1 LTDLSVQLAPG
12 NKRGLLLSNPVMTAS
27 GTFGYG
33 IEMAEQM
40 DIQRLGAIVC
50 KGTTPEARD
59 GNPQPR
65 IIETENGVLNSVG
78 LQNDGVDKL
87 ITEKAPVWA
96 DWKVPVIVNIAGAT
110 INEYAGIAR
119 KLDKVKGV
127 SGLEVNIS
135 CPNVDAGGI
144 EFGSNVAAASQVTAA
159 VKAETDLP
167 VIVKLSPN
175 VTDIL
180 DIAFAVRDAGAD
192 AVTLI
197 NTLRGMAIDINT
209 GKPLLGNVFGGL
221 SGPPIKQVALYM
233 VYRVAQKIKI
243 PVIGCGGI
251 NNTGDAIEFM
261 MAGAS
266 AVQVGTAGMI
276 NPDSTLEIIDG
287 LRMYG
292 ERRKL
297 HRLDEI
303 VGCAW
308 KQ

>member
-1 LTDLSVQLAPG
+1 MADLSVQLAPG

-27 GTFGYG
+27 GTCGYG
-33 IEMAEQM
+33 MEIAEQM

-50 KGTTPEARD
+50 KGTTMEARE

-78 LQNDGVDKL
+78 LQNDGVDRL
-87 ITEKAPVWA
+87 IAEKAPVWA
-96 DWKVPVIVNIAGAT
+96 DWEVPVIVNIAGAT
-110 INEYAGIAR
+110 IDEYAGIAR
-119 KLDKVKGV
+119 KLDKVRGIR
-127 SGLEVNIS
+127 GLEVNIS
-135 CPNVDAGGI
+135 CPNVDAGGM
-144 EFGSNVAAASQVTAA
+144 EFGSNVEAAFRVTDV

-180 DIAFAVRDAGAD
+180 EIAFAVKDAGAD
-192 AVTLI
+192 AITLI
-197 NTLRGMAIDINT
+197 NTLRGMAIDVNT
-209 GKPLLGNVFGGL
+209 GKPLLGNIFGGL
-221 SGPPIKQVALYM
+221 SGPAIKPVALYM
-233 VYRVAQKIKI
+233 VYRVAQKIGI

-251 NNTGDAIEFM
+251 VNTDDAIEFM

-266 AVQVGTAGMI
+266 AVQIGTAGMI
-276 NPDSTLEIIDG
+276 NPASTLEIIDG
-287 LRMYG
+287 LRIYG
-292 ERRKL
+292 EREKL

>member
-1 LTDLSVQLAPG
+1 LIDLSVQLAPG

-33 IEMAEQM
+33 IEVAEQM

-50 KGTTPEARD
+50 KGTTPEARN
-59 GNPQPR
+59 GNSQPR
-65 IIETENGVLNSVG
+65 IIETENGVMNSVG

-110 INEYAGIAR
+110 IDEYAGLAR

-135 CPNVDAGGI
+135 CPNIDAGGM
-144 EFGSNVAAASQVTAA
+144 EFGSNAAAASKVTTA

-180 DIAFAVRDAGAD
+180 DIAFAVKDAGAD

-197 NTLRGMAIDINT
+197 NTLRAMAIDVNT

-221 SGPPIKQVALYM
+221 SGPAIKPVALYM
-233 VYRVAQKIKI
+233 VYRVAQKIDI

-251 NNTGDAIEFM
+251 RNTGDAIEFM

-266 AVQVGTAGMI
+266 AVQIGTAGMI

>member
-144 EFGSNVAAASQVTAA
+144 EFGSNMAAASQVTAA